1 MSKLTESQIEILP
14 NHYSR
19 RYKATYVWG
28 DLYEMLERYGE
39 KKKKTFK
46 NICKHRWTIFKNYYN
61 KLICKMDLKKNN
73 LLYEEINKN
82 LYIRILKGKKIAA
95 RLNSTYDDKIVVKFI
110 VYRCLF

>member
-39 KKKKTFK
+39 KKKKHIKTFA
-46 NICKHRWTIFKNYYN
+46 NTDEQFS
-61 KLICKMDLKKNN
+61 
-73 LLYEEINKN
+73 
-82 LYIRILKGKKIAA
+82 KIIIT
-95 RLNSTYDDKIVVKFI
+95 N
-110 VYRCLF
+110 